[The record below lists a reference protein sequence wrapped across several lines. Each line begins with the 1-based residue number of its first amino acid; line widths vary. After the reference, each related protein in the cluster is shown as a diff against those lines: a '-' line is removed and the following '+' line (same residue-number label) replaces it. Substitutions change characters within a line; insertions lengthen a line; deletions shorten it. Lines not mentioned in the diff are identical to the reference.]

1 MKTRKLTKQQ
11 AREALESLGPKV
23 RLYGLVK
30 HNGTWARYPAA
41 YGENGRI
48 LTNVVIIHGQPV
60 EFPVCKYELR
70 YRENGKDTR
79 PPVGTDSAAAEAERI
94 TVARQLAVKA
104 AAEETSLKTLP
115 EAPVVVPVDP
125 TLTNAGN
132 AKRVSQVE
140 ALAEYVEDCEE
151 QEHMEEAELAGY
163 CWAQFVKATQ
173 LEFLDQITRKSILRF
188 HAALRERGLNPHT
201 IAKKH
206 SMLMRILRFGGLDP
220 KKQKFPKTPI
230 YELKLPTVY
239 TSAQIKRIFAA
250 ADDFHRVAFK
260 MLLQLGLRD
269 KELRHAE
276 FSDICWETKVFR
288 VKGKPKYGFKMKDHE
303 QRDIPIAD
311 DLLELLRRW
320 KELHPGQSLI
330 VPGNDGEPDPRL
342 LYRLKTLANSA
353 GLACG
358 ACKGCGQKQPQCA
371 DFTLHKFR
379 RTCITGLLQAGIDI
393 ATVAKI
399 AGHSDVKTTM
409 RYLRPATVKV
419 THTVINSINWENCN
433 IGL

>member
-1 MKTRKLTKQQ
+1 
-11 AREALESLGPKV
+11 
-23 RLYGLVK
+23 
-30 HNGTWARYPAA
+30 
-41 YGENGRI
+41 
-48 LTNVVIIHGQPV
+48 VIIDGQRV

-70 YRENGKDTR
+70 YRESGKDMR
-79 PPVGTDSAAAEAERI
+79 RAVGTDAAAAEAQRI
-94 TVARQLAVKA
+94 TVAKQLAAKK
-104 AAEETSLKTLP
+104 AAEEAGLKTVQ
-115 EAPVVVPVDP
+115 EVITVSPVDP

-140 ALAEYVEDCEE
+140 ALAEYVEDREQ
-151 QEHMEEAELAGY
+151 QEHMKEAEKASL
-163 CWAQFVKATQ
+163 CWAEFIRTTQ
-173 LEFLDQITRKSILRF
+173 HEFLDQVTRKSILQF
-188 HAALRERGLNPHT
+188 HAALRARGLNPRT
-201 IAKKH
+201 VANKH
-206 SMLMRILRFGGLDP
+206 SILMRILKFAGLDP
-220 KKQKFPKTPI
+220 KKQKFPAKPK
-230 YELKLPTVY
+230 YESKLPTVY
-239 TSAQIKRIFAA
+239 TSAQLKRIFAA
-250 ADDFHRVAFK
+250 VDDFHRIAFK

-269 KELRHAE
+269 QEARHAE

-288 VKGKPKYGFKMKDHE
+288 VQGKPQYGFNVKDNE

-330 VPGNDGEPDPRL
+330 VPGNDGEPNRRL
-342 LYRLKTLANSA
+342 LYRLQSLAKCS

-358 ACKGCGQKQPQCA
+358 KCKGCNRKHDPQCA

-399 AGHSDVKTTM
+399 AGHADVKTTM

-419 THTVINSINWENCN
+419 THTVISGINWENCN